1 MADPRLL
8 PGFVLVALVSAVV
21 LASLLAIGLSRPA
34 ASRVGL
40 IAGGLPLALL
50 PPVAATVYI
59 SSINLFGSVAEFG
72 AAAAGPLL
80 AVRESFWLLQ
90 RIAWGAFS
98 VACLLGLALG
108 LLRFFGPAAGAPAS
122 IRRGLV
128 LLLLP
133 CLGLLVATPVTH
145 RLAKGLRVTFGV
157 LTADLSDPEGR
168 ARSDAVLEAE
178 GLSTHSSALGATARF
193 AARTSIVGLIGGATV
208 AVILVGLALPGF
220 ILAWRVH
227 FGGVF
232 LALGSTLWL
241 LCAAGGI
248 LATLGALKPFRFD

>member
-1 MADPRLL
+1 MADPRFL

-34 ASRVGL
+34 ASRTGL
-40 IAGGLPLALL
+40 IAGGLPLSLL

-59 SSINLFGSVAEFG
+59 SSLNLFGDVAEFG
-72 AAAAGPLL
+72 AGAEGPLL
-80 AVRESFWLLQ
+80 AVRASFWLLQ
-90 RIAWGAFS
+90 RIAWGAFTA
-98 VACLLGLALG
+98 ACLLGFALG
-108 LLRFFGPAAGAPAS
+108 LLRFFGRAAGAPAS
-122 IRRGLV
+122 VRRGLL

-157 LTADLSDPEGR
+157 LTADLSDAEDR

-193 AARTSIVGLIGGATV
+193 VARTSIVGLIGGATV

-227 FGGVF
+227 FGSVF

-241 LCAAGGI
+241 LSAAGGM
-248 LATLGALKPFRFD
+248 LATLGVLKAFRFD